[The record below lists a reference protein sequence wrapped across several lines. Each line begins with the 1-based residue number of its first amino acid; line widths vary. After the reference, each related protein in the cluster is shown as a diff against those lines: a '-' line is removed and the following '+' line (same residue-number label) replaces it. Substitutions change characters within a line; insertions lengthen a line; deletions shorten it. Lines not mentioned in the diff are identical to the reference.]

1 MNALNNPLHPDAQ
14 IISRYTLS
22 DLLRDG
28 EMINVSAALGD
39 YARLPVYATRG
50 LMAQLGGAGETRGI
64 VDLWVLT
71 SKVVPRKW
79 NGRPVRFS
87 APALDVEVCVSIE
100 GDDDCLPV
108 VILCLHGE
116 D

>member
-39 YARLPVYATRG
+39 LARLPVYATRG
-50 LMAQLGGAGETRGI
+50 LIAQLSRAGEPRG
-64 VDLWVLT
+64 VAQLWILT
-71 SKVVPRKW
+71 AQFVPREW

-87 APALDVEVCVSIE
+87 APDLDAEVCVSIE
-100 GDDDCLPV
+100 GDDDCRPV
-108 VILCLHGE
+108 VILCLQGE